1 MKKLNL
7 KIIKNF
13 PLSLP
18 LFKRRGQGSSIKNK
32 SPIIMKK
39 KTPFDF
45 SKEGKI
51 EIKSKH
57 PLTLENAHLIYTP
70 GIAEV
75 VKKTAN
81 NPKEAKKYTWK
92 NKTVAIVTDG
102 TAVLGLGDQGPLGA
116 LPVMEGK
123 SVIFKELG
131 GINAIPILLST
142 KDPKEII
149 QAIKAIAPS
158 FGGINIEDIAAPN
171 CFEISEALQEEQ
183 GIPVFHDDQFG
194 TAIVTLAG
202 LINATK
208 VVGKKLKKLKVVLS
222 GSGAAGSA
230 VTRLMLRSGIKNI
243 IIFDSKGAISNKR
256 KDLHAVKRQLAQETN
271 PKNFNGSLHDAL
283 KDADVFIGLSKAGLL
298 KKDDVVNMSENSI
311 VFAMA
316 NPSPESMPNE
326 AKEAGAKIIATGRSD
341 FPNQINN
348 ALVFPG
354 IFKGALEG
362 NKKKITI
369 PMMIKAA
376 KALAGTIKRPT
387 TNKLLP
393 NITDKKAVKAVAD
406 SMK

>member
-1 MKKLNL
+1 
-7 KIIKNF
+7 
-13 PLSLP
+13 
-18 LFKRRGQGSSIKNK
+18 
-32 SPIIMKK
+32 MKK